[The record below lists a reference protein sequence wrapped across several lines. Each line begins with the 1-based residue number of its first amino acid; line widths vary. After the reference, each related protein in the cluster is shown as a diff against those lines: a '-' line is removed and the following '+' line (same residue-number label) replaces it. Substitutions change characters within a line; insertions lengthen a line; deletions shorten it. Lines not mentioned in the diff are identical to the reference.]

1 MVPCKARLPASPH
14 GGFTLLPAPCSSP
27 PGPGCSTF
35 RDFPAEHLLPVEEG
49 AGGGGASG
57 SSGGAAAEYRLNPW
71 QVRHATLVV
80 QALKEVNELR
90 FVLCPK

>member
-1 MVPCKARLPASPH
+1 LFLLARW
-14 GGFTLLPAPCSSP
+14 PCSA
-27 PGPGCSTF
+27 F
-35 RDFPAEHLLPVEEG
+35 RDFPAEHLLP
-49 AGGGGASG
+49 ATDNSAA
-57 SSGGAAAEYRLNPW
+57 GAAAAAAAAAAVYQLNPW

>member
-1 MVPCKARLPASPH
+1 MGRASTISTCGRCGAEQLVCMWVMLNMVVGLCCTECHALTVATIASDAAAALSR
-14 GGFTLLPAPCSSP
+14 FNEQAPCSM
-27 PGPGCSTF
+27 
-35 RDFPAEHLLPVEEG
+35 
-49 AGGGGASG
+49 
-57 SSGGAAAEYRLNPW
+57 